1 MMRKPTTIEEWVAM
15 PHPEDIE
22 RMKEIRDWQDAED
35 EAAEEL
41 SYRPQWQGLTDEER
55 EEVSKD
61 YGPLSGGEWN
71 LMLLVEQALKEKNS
85 GQ

>member
-1 MMRKPTTIEEWVAM
+1 MNGKSTFTKSLIAFCEEHGVPYKVVTLEGKITGAKFDTM
-15 PHPEDIE
+15 FV
-22 RMKEIRDWQDAED
+22 D
-35 EAAEEL
+35 E
-41 SYRPQWQGLTDEER
+41 WQGLTDEER